1 MYYGQPSLLPSARA
15 RIPKK
20 MRAPRATPKAPPGEN
35 NQKNAEAEESLDQ
48 NAESGK
54 NAESI
59 QKNAESEEC
68 LGQNAESGN
77 NAESIQKNAESEESL
92 DLVVIRSMC
101 TRAILKIPL

>member
-1 MYYGQPSLLPSARA
+1 MPSARA

-59 QKNAESEEC
+59 QKNAESEE
-68 LGQNAESGN
+68 
-77 NAESIQKNAESEESL
+77 SL

>member
-59 QKNAESEEC
+59 QKNAESEE
-68 LGQNAESGN
+68 
-77 NAESIQKNAESEESL
+77 SL